1 MDEAYRLREQQE
13 IDLEKHLLQTLEKE
27 RKQREEAM
35 DAELNNEKE
44 ILTLV
49 TNGASQNNSVK
60 PKLLLKM
67 DEEFYDEE
75 GIGSK
80 RKRRILVPI
89 EYSDNEDDENKTEE
103 KKKKIKELDELV
115 FYFVI
120 NHLRN
125 KKPAED
131 LTKEMMM
138 KLWRKLIF
146 ETESKARKI

>member
-60 PKLLLKM
+60 PKLLTL
-67 DEEFYDEE
+67 
-75 GIGSK
+75 
-80 RKRRILVPI
+80 
-89 EYSDNEDDENKTEE
+89 
-103 KKKKIKELDELV
+103 
-115 FYFVI
+115 
-120 NHLRN
+120 
-125 KKPAED
+125 
-131 LTKEMMM
+131 
-138 KLWRKLIF
+138 
-146 ETESKARKI
+146 